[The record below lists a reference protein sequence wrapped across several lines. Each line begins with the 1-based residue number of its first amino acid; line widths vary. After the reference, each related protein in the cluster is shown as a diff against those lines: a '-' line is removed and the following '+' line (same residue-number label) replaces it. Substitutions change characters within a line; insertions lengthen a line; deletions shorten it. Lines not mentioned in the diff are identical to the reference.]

1 MNIICDAAMIIN
13 SNAVTTSLAGD
24 SIIMT
29 TCSGASTRPM
39 LNKIGVNA
47 LAIVE
52 AVVEGMLAIF
62 VLRFAV
68 AYECWHML
76 LLGASPVRAEH
87 CHARKRGFKVTLAK
101 GVAITCAAMDL
112 I

>member
-1 MNIICDAAMIIN
+1 MVMTMVMVMMTMMVIMNIICDAAMIIN

-76 LLGASPVRAEH
+76 LLGASPVRAV
-87 CHARKRGFKVTLAK
+87 VTLAN
-101 GVAITCAAMDL
+101 VASK
-112 I
+112 